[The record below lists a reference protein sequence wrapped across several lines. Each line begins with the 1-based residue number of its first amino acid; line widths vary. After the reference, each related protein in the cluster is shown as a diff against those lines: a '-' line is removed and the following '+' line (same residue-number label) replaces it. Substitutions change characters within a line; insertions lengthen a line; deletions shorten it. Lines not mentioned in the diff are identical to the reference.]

1 MPIRSKDKPLAE
13 LIVFISE
20 RSEGDD
26 RFGAAKLNKLL
37 FYSDWIAYLKLGS
50 SITGQDYRRMIDG
63 PVPRRIVQVR
73 QQLIDDG
80 SLALR
85 KAEAL
90 NRHQERTFALREA
103 ELGGF
108 TSEQIALVTQIID
121 SCWNRTA
128 AEVISLYDQLNSWEI
143 LKIGETIP
151 YDIAIASKR
160 PPTEKERRRCLEARD
175 KAREMLAGVLETQD
189 A

>member
-13 LIVFISE
+13 LILFISE

-50 SITGQDYRRMIDG
+50 SITGQDYRRLIDG
-63 PVPRRIVQVR
+63 PAPRRILQVR

-80 SLALR
+80 SLAIR

-103 ELGGF
+103 DLSAF
-108 TSEQIALVTQIID
+108 TSEQIAIVTQIID

-128 AEVISLYDQLNSWEI
+128 VEAIGLYDQLNSWEV

-151 YDIAIASKR
+151 YEIAWASKR
-160 PPTEKERRRCLEARD
+160 PPTEKERRWALQQRD
-175 KAREMLAGVLETQD
+175 KAREMLAAGRIEN
-189 A
+189 

>member
-13 LIVFISE
+13 LILFISE

-50 SITGQDYRRMIDG
+50 PITGQDYRRLIDG
-63 PVPRRIVQVR
+63 PVPRRILQVR

-80 SLALR
+80 SLAIR
-85 KAEAL
+85 KSETL

-108 TSEQIALVTQIID
+108 TSEQIALVTHIID

-128 AEVISLYDQLNSWEI
+128 AEVVALYDQLGGWEVV
-143 LKIGETIP
+143 KIGATIP
-151 YDIAIASKR
+151 YDLAWASKR
-160 PPTEKERRRCLEARD
+160 PPTEKERRRALQDVD
-175 KAREMLAGVLETQD
+175 KAREMLAGVAEMQD